1 MKKNHKLLYMT
12 LAKIVGGDGFNFNI
26 FFRYA
31 MILFLYMIAFIY
43 IFNNSSQ
50 FILFICIFILNF
62 FGGIFI
68 LRDIF
73 TNPVL
78 LTKVSYG
85 VSDMNIKEDDPIYLK
100 IFLFTICVGF
110 ISQFVSLILLFVV
123 FTYGMPN
130 SNDFSVY
137 QMSSDTIQLLYKY
150 KIAFIVSTSLLCL
163 LGFFIL
169 YRYLSIEI
177 QNVMRNLLCIG
188 FTLGILGLTSYEMY
202 LAVEFLKIK
211 QKHMRLYQIVS

>member
-26 FFRYA
+26 FFRYF
-31 MILFLYMIAFIY
+31 MLIFLYVIVFIY

-62 FGGIFI
+62 FAGIFI

-85 VSDMNIKEDDPIYLK
+85 VSDMDIKQDDPIYLK
-100 IFLFTICVGF
+100 IFLFAICIGF
-110 ISQFVSLILLFVV
+110 MSQFVSLILLFIV

-130 SNDFSVY
+130 SSDYSVY
-137 QMSSDTIQLLYKY
+137 QMSSDTMQLLKKY
-150 KIAFIVSTSLLCL
+150 KISFIVSTSLLGL

-169 YRYLSIEI
+169 YRYLSVEI
-177 QNVMRNLLCIG
+177 QNVMRNLLCVG
-188 FTLGILGLTSYEMY
+188 FTVGILGLTSYEMY
-202 LAVEFLKIK
+202 LAVDFLKIK
-211 QKHMRLYQIVS
+211 QKHMRLYQIIS